1 MLSSG
6 VCVKRLPAGR
16 MVVTGKS
23 FEHRRAWIRDRIRD
37 RMESLASVFA
47 VDCLTYTVLSNHLH
61 VVLRSQP
68 DVAKEWTDEEQ
79 VKKVSY

>member
-23 FEHRRAWIRDRIRD
+23 FEHCRAWIRD